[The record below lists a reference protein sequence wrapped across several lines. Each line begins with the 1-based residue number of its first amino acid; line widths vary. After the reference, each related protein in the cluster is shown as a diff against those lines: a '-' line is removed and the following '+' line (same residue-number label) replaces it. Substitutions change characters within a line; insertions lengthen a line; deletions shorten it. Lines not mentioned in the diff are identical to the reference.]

1 MTRIKLV
8 DSPRDLGSNAA
19 LCLLKGRIGES
30 KSSDTG
36 VNLQDTNVNDNHKPD
51 PSIPLMRVS

>member
-1 MTRIKLV
+1 M
-8 DSPRDLGSNAA
+8 DSPRDLGSNAT

-36 VNLQDTNVNDNHKPD
+36 VTLQDTNANDNQPD
-51 PSIPLMRVS
+51 PGLTLEDTVYV